1 MKWLLTTIFI
11 LSVTSINQ
19 AEKISEINNNMMNRE
34 TMEEIVIGG
43 GCFWCIEAV
52 FEEVEGVKEVI
63 SGYAGGKRKN
73 PSYQQVASGATGHAE
88 VCKVVFNPREVQLRQ
103 LLDIF
108 FTVHDPTQLNRQG
121 PDTGRQYRSIV
132 LYKDEQQKQITED
145 VIDNLSQSGSYEEPI
160 VTEVVPLEAFYEAEP
175 YHQDYFAKNPY
186 QGYCTMFV
194 RPKVKKFKT
203 SFPQL
208 VK

>member
-1 MKWLLTTIFI
+1 MKWVLTTICIVSLAMFA
-11 LSVTSINQ
+11 Q
-19 AEKISEINNNMMNRE
+19 ADVKSEINNTMNKD

-73 PSYQQVASGATGHAE
+73 PSYEQVASGATGHAE
-88 VCKVVFNPREVQLRQ
+88 VCKVVFDPREVQLKQ
-103 LLDIF
+103 VLEIF

-132 LYKDEQQKQITED
+132 LYNDDQQNQITAE
-145 VIDNLSQSGSYEEPI
+145 VILNLTQSGTYEDPI

>member
-1 MKWLLTTIFI
+1 MQWLLTTIWMVSLAIFA
-11 LSVTSINQ
+11 Q
-19 AEKISEINNNMMNRE
+19 ADVKSEINNTMNKN
-34 TMEEIVIGG
+34 TMEEIVLGG

-73 PSYQQVASGATGHAE
+73 PSYEQVASGATGHAE
-88 VCKVVFNPREVQLRQ
+88 VCKVVFDPREVQLKQ
-103 LLDIF
+103 LLEIF

-132 LYKDEQQKQITED
+132 LYKDEKQKQITEE
-145 VIDNLSQSGSYEEPI
+145 VIGTLTQSGTYEDPI
-160 VTEVVPLEAFYEAEP
+160 VTEVAPLEAFYEAEP

-194 RPKVKKFKT
+194 RPKIKKFKT

>member
-1 MKWLLTTIFI
+1 MKWVLTTICIVSLAMFA
-11 LSVTSINQ
+11 Q
-19 AEKISEINNNMMNRE
+19 ADVKSEINNTMNKD

-73 PSYQQVASGATGHAE
+73 PSYEQVASGATGHAE
-88 VCKVVFNPREVQLRQ
+88 VCKVVFDPREVQLKQ
-103 LLDIF
+103 VLEIF

-132 LYKDEQQKQITED
+132 LYNDDQQKQITEE
-145 VIDNLSQSGSYEEPI
+145 VIGNLTQSGTYEDPI

>member
-1 MKWLLTTIFI
+1 MKWLLTTVFI
-11 LSVTSINQ
+11 ASLANAFQV
-19 AEKISEINNNMMNRE
+19 ARISEINTNTMNNDI
-34 TMEEIVIGG
+34 MEEIVIGG

-52 FEEVEGVKEVI
+52 FEEVEGVKEVV

-73 PSYQQVASGATGHAE
+73 PSYEQVVSGATGHAE
-88 VCKVVFNPREVQLRQ
+88 VCKVVFNPREVELKQ
-103 LLDIF
+103 LLNIF

-121 PDTGRQYRSIV
+121 PDTGTQYRSIV
-132 LYKDEQQKQITED
+132 LYKNEQQKEVAEE
-145 VIDNLSQSGSYEEPI
+145 VIESLSQSVSYEDPI

>member
-73 PSYQQVASGATGHAE
+73 PSYEQVASGATGHAE